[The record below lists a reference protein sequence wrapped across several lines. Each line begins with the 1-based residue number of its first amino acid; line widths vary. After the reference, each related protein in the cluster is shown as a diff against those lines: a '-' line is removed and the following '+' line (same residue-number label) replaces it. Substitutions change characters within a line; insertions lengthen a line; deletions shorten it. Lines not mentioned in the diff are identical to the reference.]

1 MTVEFARNR
10 IAKIRNDYSHTSLLT
25 KLGLIKNKDNKSTND
40 FISWT
45 DER

>member
-10 IAKIRNDYSHTSLLT
+10 IAKIRTNYSYTSLLS
-25 KLGLIKNKDNKSTND
+25 KLGLIKNKDKESNND
-40 FISWT
+40 FVSWT